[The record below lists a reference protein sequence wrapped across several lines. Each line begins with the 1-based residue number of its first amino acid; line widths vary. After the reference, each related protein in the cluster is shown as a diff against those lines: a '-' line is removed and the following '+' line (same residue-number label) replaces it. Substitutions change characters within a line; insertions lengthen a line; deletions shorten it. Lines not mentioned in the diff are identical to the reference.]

1 MGAGQAGRIRV
12 TQRDNGD
19 YSDLIPTNRLF
30 CERAK
35 PLRRRNHATKC
46 PECRNL
52 RPSSFAGRQALEMAA
67 MLQQGE
73 ERERREAGGGAYC
86 EEPCPSGRRCDK
98 AGA

>member
-30 CERAK
+30 CGRAT
-35 PLRRRNHATKC
+35 PLRRRNDAMKC

-52 RPSSFAGRQALEMAA
+52 WRSSFAGRQALEMAA
-67 MLQQGE
+67 MLQQDE
-73 ERERREAGGGAYC
+73 
-86 EEPCPSGRRCDK
+86 
-98 AGA
+98 